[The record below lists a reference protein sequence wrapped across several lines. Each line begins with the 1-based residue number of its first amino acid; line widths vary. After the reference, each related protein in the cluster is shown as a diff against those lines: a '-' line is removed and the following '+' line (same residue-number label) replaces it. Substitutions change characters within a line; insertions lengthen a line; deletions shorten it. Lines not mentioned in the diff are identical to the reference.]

1 MGDMSH
7 GKADAK
13 KDSCLPVLN
22 EMGSASAYGKWEEW
36 TRMSNEE
43 AEGWEDNEDSR
54 ELSIRETVLAG
65 LFRGRNTGC
74 RI

>member
-13 KDSCLPVLN
+13 KASCLPILN

-36 TRMSNEE
+36 TRMSNE
-43 AEGWEDNEDSR
+43 GWEDNEDSR
-54 ELSIRETVLAG
+54 ELSFRGIVLAG

-74 RI
+74 CI